1 VRLGERLGTLRDTAT
16 ILREPV
22 RLGARRVR
30 GRPTVGAYRL
40 RGSGLVVHLRHDVL
54 EDLATLI
61 QTFRQDHYV
70 PPPEA
75 QRALQRLGRPPRAMD
90 LGANIGMFGAWFL
103 SSHPEGR
110 VIAYEADPDNARV
123 HALTVE
129 ANRPRL
135 DWDVVA
141 AAAGTRDGQVRFAAG
156 HRTNSRLAEEG
167 EADAVTVDEHD
178 VLARAGEI
186 DLLKVDIEG
195 AEWALLD
202 DARFRELPVRVVAL
216 EYHPTRCPGA
226 DPRAL
231 SRMRLEEAGF
241 RVADGEL
248 EATPGH
254 GMVWGWRTA

>member
-1 VRLGERLGTLRDTAT
+1 VSLGERVGTLRDTAT

-22 RLGARRVR
+22 RLGMRRLG
-30 GRPTVGAYRL
+30 GRPSVGAYRL

-75 QRALQRLGRPPRAMD
+75 RQALEGLDRAPRAMD

-103 SSHPEGR
+103 SSNPEGT
-110 VIAYEADPDNARV
+110 VLAYEADPGNALV
-123 HALTVE
+123 HAMTVE
-129 ANRPRL
+129 ANQPRARWEL
-135 DWDVVA
+135 VA
-141 AAAGTRDGQVRFAAG
+141 AAAGTTDGEVRFAGG
-156 HRTNSRLAEEG
+156 HATNSRLAEEG
-167 EADAVTVDEHD
+167 DVDTVTVDEHD
-178 VLARAGEI
+178 VLARATGV

-202 DARFRELPVRVVAL
+202 DRRFGELPARVVAL
-216 EYHPTRCPGA
+216 EYHSARCPGP

-231 SRMRLEEAGF
+231 AWERLTEAGF
-241 RVADGEL
+241 QVADGAL
-248 EATPGH
+248 AATPQH
-254 GMVWGWRTA
+254 GMVWGWRKA

>member
-22 RLGARRVR
+22 RLGVRRLR
-30 GRPTVGAYRL
+30 RRPTVGAYRL

-70 PPPEA
+70 PPAEA
-75 QRALQRLGRPPRAMD
+75 RRALEQLGRPPRAMD

-103 SSHPEGR
+103 STHPQGQ
-110 VIAYEADPDNARV
+110 VLAYEADPGNARV
-123 HALTVE
+123 HALTVD
-129 ANRPRL
+129 ANRRRVS
-135 DWDVVA
+135 WEVVA
-141 AAAGTRDGQVRFAAG
+141 AAAGTREGAVRFAAG
-156 HRTNSRLAEEG
+156 RATNSRLAEEG
-167 EADAVTVDEHD
+167 DAGAVTVEEHD
-178 VLARAGEI
+178 VLARASEI

-195 AEWALLD
+195 AEWALLED
-202 DARFRELPVRVVAL
+202 PRFGDLPARVIAL
-216 EYHPTRCPGA
+216 EYHPTRCPGP

-231 SRMRLEEAGF
+231 SRTRLEAAGF

>member
-1 VRLGERLGTLRDTAT
+1 VKLGERLGTLRDTAT

-22 RLGARRVR
+22 RLGVRRL
-30 GRPTVGAYRL
+30 GGGQGIGAYRL

-70 PPPEA
+70 PPAEA
-75 QRALQRLGRPPRAMD
+75 QRVLEQLCRPPQALD

-103 SSHPEGR
+103 SSYPDGR
-110 VIAYEADPDNARV
+110 VIAYEADPGNARV
-123 HALTVE
+123 HALTVD
-129 ANRPRL
+129 ANRSRVRWEL
-135 DWDVVA
+135 VA
-141 AAAGTRDGQVRFAAG
+141 AAAGTSEGQVRFAAG
-156 HRTNSRLAEEG
+156 HATNSRLAEDDD
-167 EADAVTVDEHD
+167 ADAVTVDEHD
-178 VLARAGEI
+178 VLARASDV

-202 DARFRELPVRVVAL
+202 DPRFAELPVRVVAL
-216 EYHPTRCPGA
+216 EYHSARCPA
-226 DPRAL
+226 PDPRAL
-231 SRMRLEEAGF
+231 SRARLEEAGF

-248 EATPGH
+248 DATPRH

>member
-1 VRLGERLGTLRDTAT
+1 MRLGERLGTLRDTAT
-16 ILREPV
+16 ILREPFQ
-22 RLGARRVR
+22 LGARRIR

-70 PPPEA
+70 PPAEA
-75 QRALQRLGRPPRAMD
+75 QRALEQLGRPPRAMD

-110 VIAYEADPDNARV
+110 VIAYEADPGNARV
-123 HALTVE
+123 HALTVK
-129 ANRPRL
+129 ANRPPL
-135 DWDVVA
+135 DWEVVT
-141 AAAGTRDGQVRFAAG
+141 AAAGTRDGEVRFVAG
-156 HRTNSRLAEEG
+156 RATNSRLAEEG

-178 VLARAGEI
+178 VLARAGDI

-202 DARFRELPVRVVAL
+202 DPRFGDLPVRVVAL
-216 EYHPTRCPGA
+216 EYHPARCPGP

-231 SRMRLEEAGF
+231 SRTRLEDAGF
-241 RVADGEL
+241 RVADAEF